1 MLIESNAET
10 IQLDFQFFTTG
21 SMVLDGFVDGIR
33 SDPTTKEKMPKD
45 GTVFQLTSNV
55 LLFLEQLLDFTET
68 VSAILTTQDTSY
80 NQMLLRLQR
89 KISGALG

>member
-1 MLIESNAET
+1 
-10 IQLDFQFFTTG
+10 
-21 SMVLDGFVDGIR
+21 MVLDGFVDGIR
-33 SDPTTKEKMPKD
+33 ADATTKEKMPKD

-68 VSAILTTQDTSY
+68 VSAILTKQDTSY

-89 KISGALG
+89 KISGILVNFLLLHFRAIDHCYLIDHFN

>member
-1 MLIESNAET
+1 
-10 IQLDFQFFTTG
+10 
-21 SMVLDGFVDGIR
+21 MVLDAFVDGIR

-89 KISGALG
+89 KISGKIRRVNMFLSYKNNFKCVQND